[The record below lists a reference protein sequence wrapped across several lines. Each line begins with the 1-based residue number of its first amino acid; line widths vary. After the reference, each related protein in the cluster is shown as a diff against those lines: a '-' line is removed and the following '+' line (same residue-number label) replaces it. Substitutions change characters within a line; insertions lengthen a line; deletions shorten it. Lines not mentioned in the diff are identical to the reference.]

1 VIFVDSNVPMYL
13 GGAPHPHKFEAQVLL
28 ERVTASKERL
38 VTDAEVLQEVLHRYA
53 SINRRDAIRPALEAM
68 LDIVDDVLPIE
79 ERDVLRAGE
88 ILRLPEAWSA
98 RDAIH
103 LAVMERHGIRHILS
117 FDRDFDRWPGLT
129 RIHEV

>member
-1 VIFVDSNVPMYL
+1 MYL

-79 ERDVLRAGE
+79 QRDVLRAGE

-103 LAVMERHGIRHILS
+103 LAVGAPRHPAHSEFRPRLRPLAWTHPNP
-117 FDRDFDRWPGLT
+117 RGLT
-129 RIHEV
+129 ATV